1 MKDRK
6 VTRPFLH
13 GILNHSKKLQTMD
26 PFRSMKIQS
35 VGLLTNGRILKEF
48 NELRYQKGD
57 FILDVETVYRVRKYG
72 G

>member
-1 MKDRK
+1 
-6 VTRPFLH
+6 
-13 GILNHSKKLQTMD
+13 MD

-35 VGLLTNGRILKEF
+35 VELLTNGRILKEF

-57 FILDVETVYRVRKYG
+57 FILDVETVYHVRNYG